1 MEKNTVMNRTDSFA
15 ETCSSIISG
24 VISVFLV
31 FAVIAVPLIYDKSY
45 FNILETK
52 YKCFYMSVLVMLTV
66 LLLLGIVMLVIDWKE
81 FQGEHVKKLFASLK
95 PANWKQYIP
104 VCRIRQY

>member
-1 MEKNTVMNRTDSFA
+1 MEKKIVTNRTDSFA
-15 ETCSSIISG
+15 ETCAAIISG

-52 YKCFYMSVLVMLTV
+52 YKCFT
-66 LLLLGIVMLVIDWKE
+66 
-81 FQGEHVKKLFASLK
+81 
-95 PANWKQYIP
+95 
-104 VCRIRQY
+104 

>member
-1 MEKNTVMNRTDSFA
+1 MEKNTVANRTDSFA

-52 YKCFYMSVLVMLTV
+52 YKCFYMSALVMLTV
-66 LLLLGIVMLVIDWKE
+66 PPEATSSREALYLG
-81 FQGEHVKKLFASLK
+81 SL
-95 PANWKQYIP
+95 PST
-104 VCRIRQY
+104 V

>member
-1 MEKNTVMNRTDSFA
+1 MEKKIVTNRTDSFA
-15 ETCSSIISG
+15 ETCAAIISG

-66 LLLLGIVMLVIDWKE
+66 LLVLSIVMLVIDWKE
-81 FQGEHVKKLFASLK
+81 FQE
-95 PANWKQYIP
+95 NM
-104 VCRIRQY
+104 